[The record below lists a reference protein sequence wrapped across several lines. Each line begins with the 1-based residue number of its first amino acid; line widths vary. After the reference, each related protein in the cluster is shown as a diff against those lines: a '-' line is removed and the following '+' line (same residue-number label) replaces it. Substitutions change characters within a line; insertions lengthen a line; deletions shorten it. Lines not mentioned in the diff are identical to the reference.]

1 MFAKFLLQRFSNQ
14 AAFGNHKN
22 LCLSMPPLMPLLS
35 SKSPKNYITVMNIN
49 LNPSHKPLTIL
60 KHIRLIFNRENPSK
74 KNEIIISINIIGG
87 DVK

>member
-1 MFAKFLLQRFSNQ
+1 
-14 AAFGNHKN
+14 
-22 LCLSMPPLMPLLS
+22 
-35 SKSPKNYITVMNIN
+35 MNIN